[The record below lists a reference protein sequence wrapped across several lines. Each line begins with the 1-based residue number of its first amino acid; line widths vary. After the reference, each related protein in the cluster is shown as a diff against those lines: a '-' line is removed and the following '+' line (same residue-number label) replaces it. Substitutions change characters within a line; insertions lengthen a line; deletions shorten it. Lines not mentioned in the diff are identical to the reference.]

1 MKHFIFLLPFLFCS
15 CHALVI
21 ADHLVY
27 SGSVAK
33 KPSKVVVTDS
43 IVESNTGELY
53 VGK

>member
-1 MKHFIFLLPFLFCS
+1 MKHFIFLVPFVLCS

-33 KPSKVVVTDS
+33 KPSQVVVTDS
-43 IVESNTGELY
+43 VVETSTGDSY
-53 VGK
+53 IGK